1 MIGAL
6 NLLPIR
12 RERRIFAER
21 HKHKLQLAFST
32 FLLALAA
39 WFPAFGQE
47 AGDDS
52 AGDEE
57 SGADPGYRYLL
68 KEAFISVNSKG
79 LTTRRL
85 HNRVEIQK
93 QHAVDTVGDVH
104 IPYNAFRSEA
114 RVIKAFTRTADGR
127 TVQLKKEAV
136 HDLMPEEISS
146 CQMYS
151 DVHQLSFSMP
161 ALGKGAV
168 MDYEV
173 VIEGKNPV
181 MAGEFWVSEFLD
193 AGAQVC
199 TSRVAVAFP
208 PKREVRLVATNLSAQ
223 AMVSDT
229 TNGNVRTVAWEMR
242 NVPALEYERGM
253 PPYSSVRA
261 QIHLTSV
268 KSWQQVVEWYAGLA
282 KKHLRPDDEIQRQVR
297 TLVSGRTNKLDQIQ
311 ALYRHASRDVR
322 YVGVELGRGAY
333 EPHSPREALRN
344 KYGDCKDKAALLVS
358 MLNAIDIPAYIAIV
372 RPNDEGPVDQSLPGP
387 EQFNH
392 AIVYVPREQG
402 DLWIDATEPFGEVT
416 EHSYHLDGVDALV
429 VGLAGK
435 TFVRVPV
442 PDETHSVHRL
452 VFEVDVHY
460 GGLCTVHESQEFTGR
475 AAISERAR
483 RSRFDTDKIRK
494 QLEHNLNSGSGY
506 GRVLNYSFTD
516 PTNDCGSVRVNFDYD
531 SSSFLTPTKGGLSV
545 RFDASELREWL
556 DVPRADPA
564 SVRKQ
569 KRNYPWEARMAHTE
583 EIICHLHLAQG
594 YELAHTPSE
603 TYKNLPH
610 GKAEMLFDKSGGV
623 PCLTLRVIAKP
634 VRLQPAELSDVAK
647 QVDGAISRLRAS
659 LEIEDSVNALIR
671 EHRYAKAE
679 VGIVEAARRDPN
691 STDALLRLGVYY
703 KTVGRVF
710 QSRQAFEKV
719 IALAPEDPRGYEM
732 LAGTFSGWWGMPGE
746 GFDRKSIMAI
756 YDRALTNVPV
766 RAWTIH
772 QKASFCLISDLG
784 QGDCT
789 EHLDEAGGYFRELL
803 KEDAQNYN
811 GLFGLGQVNRLRGNY
826 DDAEDYYAKAGRAQ
840 PHKVEPRAG
849 TWISMAYAGRAEEA
863 WNAMSAYYG
872 PGEQMNTE
880 AVRVASL
887 LTIARRYESAAKL
900 YDRLVESA
908 ARPEVIQKL
917 ARLMRKLEKAKRDN
931 YEEFY
936 DDSSPEGV
944 VRTLLIASVM
954 GDTNR
959 AFRCLSPAVSRDGYR
974 RLMQAQASLLKMG
987 VIPKLGTNYFADIM
1001 LGAFEVSK
1009 RTLDNGDVEVKLD
1022 GSKSAAAALS
1032 SFGSVVTMQAQ
1043 RAGDRWQA
1051 ITTSEPGLDCATFGR
1066 LAFDALDRGDIAQA
1080 GTWQSRLADLI
1091 ARPSQGRPLPPL
1103 ARHLQEVAFT
1113 NEVLRIKAWAGMS
1126 LAGSQ
1131 DRADNVRGVACLEE
1145 VAAAYPDDSLL
1156 KLAIAYAEAQ
1166 LGNLRKA
1173 AAILDTIN
1181 PSNLAGPDQVSQLG
1195 DLEIR
1200 LEKIDGVDKAASRLR
1215 EVAPD
1220 NEQLI
1225 FLQGQALTYRAKF
1238 SEAVSTLAKLRDRS
1252 RLNTPLSIPS
1262 ECLALSHSD
1271 NQASLRDFIEHWR
1284 EPEKPIAAFRPLIG
1298 RTCLALGLTEEA
1310 SEQIA
1315 TMLAEGGLNVDAL
1328 VGYAEIA
1335 LVRGDTAEARHLVSV
1350 ANHLAKHSIPS
1361 IYQRSLAL
1369 VNLALGNYNEAAHV
1383 YHDDAISH
1391 VSQSSGYSLYMSAL
1405 ASRLAGDTTTA
1416 ADSLKLAAA
1425 MQGDSDWPRLA
1436 IQYISG
1442 EISEEQFRRAPERTT
1457 ATPLMHASRVC
1468 EINCTIGLLKEAN
1481 HDLPG
1486 ALAAYEAAVATKS
1499 VTDLEHLIARL
1510 ALQRLRTDP
1519 PGRSEEKQATL

>member
-6 NLLPIR
+6 NLLPIP

-21 HKHKLQLAFST
+21 HRRKLQLAFST
-32 FLLALAA
+32 FVLALAA
-39 WFPAFGQE
+39 WFPVFGQE
-47 AGDDS
+47 AVDDS

-57 SGADPGYRYLL
+57 PGADLGYRYLL
-68 KEAFISVNSKG
+68 KEVSTSVNSKG
-79 LTTRRL
+79 LTTRHL
-85 HNRVEIQK
+85 HNRIEILK
-93 QHAVDTVGDVH
+93 QHAVDAVGDVH

-114 RVIKAFTRTADGR
+114 RVIKAFTQTADGR

-136 HDLMPEEISS
+136 HDIRPEEVSS

-161 ALGKGAV
+161 ALGKGAI

-199 TSRVAVAFP
+199 TSRVTVAFP
-208 PKREVRLVATNLSAQ
+208 AKREVRLVATNLAAH
-223 AMVSDT
+223 AMVSDS
-229 TNGNVRTVAWEMR
+229 TNGSVRTLAWEIK
-242 NVPALEYERGM
+242 NVPALEYEPGM

-261 QIHLTSV
+261 QVHLSSV
-268 KSWQQVVEWYAGLA
+268 KSWQQAVEWYAGLA
-282 KKHLRPDDEIQRQVR
+282 KKHLQPDDEIQRQAR
-297 TLVSGRTNKLDQIQ
+297 ALVSGLTNRLDQIQ

-322 YVGVELGRGAY
+322 YVGVELGRSAY
-333 EPHSPREALRN
+333 EPHSPRETLRN

-358 MLNAIDIPAYIAIV
+358 MLNAIGIPAYIAIV
-372 RPNDEGPVDQSLPGP
+372 RPNDEGPVDQTLPGP

-392 AIVYVPREQG
+392 AIAYVPGEQG
-402 DLWIDATEPFGEVT
+402 DLWIDATEPFGEIT

-435 TFVRVPV
+435 TFVRVPDS
-442 PDETHSVHRL
+442 DETHSVHRL
-452 VFEVDVHY
+452 TFDVDVHY
-460 GGLCTVHESQEFTGR
+460 GGLCTVHEIQEFTGR
-475 AAISERAR
+475 AATSERAR

-494 QLEHNLNSGSGY
+494 QLEHNLHTGSGY
-506 GRVLNYSFTD
+506 GRLLNYSFTN

-531 SSSFLTPTKGGLSV
+531 SSSFLTATKGGMSV

-556 DVPRADPA
+556 NVPRADPT
-564 SVRKQ
+564 SVRKH
-569 KRNYPWEARMAHTE
+569 KRMYPWEARMAHTE
-583 EIICHLHLAQG
+583 EIICRLHLAQG
-594 YELAHTPSE
+594 YELAHSPSE
-603 TYKNLPH
+603 TNKKLPH
-610 GKAEMLFDKSGGV
+610 GKTEMLFDKSGGV

-634 VRLQPAELSDVAK
+634 VRLQPAELPDVAQ
-647 QVDGAISRLRAS
+647 QVDSAISRLRAS

-679 VGIVEAARRDPN
+679 AYIVEAARRDPN
-691 STDALLRLGVYY
+691 SLDSLLRLGLYY
-703 KTVGRVF
+703 KIVGRVF

-719 IALAPEDPRGYEM
+719 IALAPADPRGYEM
-732 LAGTFSGWWGMPGE
+732 LAGTYSGWWGIAGE

-756 YDRALTNVPV
+756 YERALTNVTV
-766 RAWTIH
+766 RAWSIH
-772 QKASFCLISDLG
+772 QKAGCCLISDRG

-789 EHLDEAGGYFRELL
+789 EHLDEAEGYFRELL

-826 DDAEDYYAKAGRAQ
+826 DEAEDYYAKAARAQ
-840 PHKVEPRAG
+840 PTRVEPRAG

-900 YDRLVESA
+900 YDRLIESA

-917 ARLMRKLEKAKRDN
+917 ARLMRKLEKVKRDN

-944 VRTLLIASVM
+944 VRTIIIAGVM
-954 GDTNR
+954 GDSNR

-974 RLMQAQASLLKMG
+974 HLMQAQASLLNG
-987 VIPKLGTNYFADIM
+987 VIAKLGTNYFADIM
-1001 LGAFEVSK
+1001 LAAFDVSK

-1051 ITTSEPGLDCATFGR
+1051 ITTSEPVLDCATFGR
-1066 LAFDALDRGDIAQA
+1066 LALEALDRGDTAQA
-1080 GTWQSRLADLI
+1080 VTWQSRLAELTS
-1091 ARPSQGRPLPPL
+1091 RPAQGRPPPPL

-1113 NEVLRIKAWAGMS
+1113 NAVLRVKAWAGMG

-1131 DRADNVRGVACLEE
+1131 DRADTVRGVACLDE

-1166 LGNLRKA
+1166 LDNLRKA
-1173 AAILDTIN
+1173 AAILDTIS
-1181 PSNLAGPDQVSQLG
+1181 PSNLAGPDQVSQLA
-1195 DLEIR
+1195 DMEIR
-1200 LEKIDGVDKAASRLR
+1200 LEKLDGADKAVSRLR
-1215 EVAPD
+1215 EAAPD

-1252 RLNTPLSIPS
+1252 RLDTPLSIPS
-1262 ECLALSHSD
+1262 ECMALSRSD
-1271 NQASLRDFIEHWR
+1271 NQAPLRDFIEHWR
-1284 EPEKPIAAFRPLIG
+1284 EPEKPIAAFRPYMG

-1315 TMLAEGGLNVDAL
+1315 TMLAEGGLNADAL

-1335 LVRGDTAEARHLVSV
+1335 LVRGDTAEARHLVSG
-1350 ANHLAKHSIPS
+1350 ANHLAKDYVPA

-1369 VNLALGNYNEAAHV
+1369 VNLALGNYSEAARV
-1383 YHDDAISH
+1383 YHDDATRHISH
-1391 VSQSSGYSLYMSAL
+1391 GSSYSLYMSAL

-1436 IQYISG
+1436 IQYVSG
-1442 EISEEQFRRAPERTT
+1442 KISENEFRRAPERTT
-1457 ATPLMHASRVC
+1457 ATPLMHASREC
-1468 EINCTIGLLKEAN
+1468 EVNCTVGLLKEAN

-1510 ALQRLRTDP
+1510 ALQRLRNNP
-1519 PGRSEEKQATL
+1519 PGGTEEKQTAR